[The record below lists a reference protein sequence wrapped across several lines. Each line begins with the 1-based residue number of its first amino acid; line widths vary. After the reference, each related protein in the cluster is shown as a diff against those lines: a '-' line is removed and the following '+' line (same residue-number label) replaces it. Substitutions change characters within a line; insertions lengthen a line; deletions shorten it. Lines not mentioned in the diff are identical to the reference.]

1 MKSLL
6 HLHCV
11 AFNYVQVRFH
21 KEKYTGARLL
31 ALSLQLFVDARKHVL
46 AIVLFELASKEPL
59 YFDACNGVLVTRQ
72 PPSHSSPASQ
82 RIPLLT
88 CQFAT
93 EYGL

>member
-1 MKSLL
+1 MNSLL
-6 HLHCV
+6 HRHCV
-11 AFNYVQVRFH
+11 AFNYLQVCFH

-31 ALSLQLFVDARKHVL
+31 ALPLQLFVDARKHVL

-59 YFDACNGVLVTRQ
+59 YFDACASVLVTRQ
-72 PPSHSSPASQ
+72 PPSHSSPATQ

-88 CQFAT
+88 CQLAS